1 MTESSLHSEVA
12 AWRDAGLAVPE
23 IERRLRERG
32 LDSEQVSKVVDATL
46 ADQVSSAALRQ
57 RRRNRL
63 LLLGGVGLCLM
74 GVPTFVGGIMA
85 TNINLFALST
95 VLFGSGVT
103 LIIRALI

>member
-32 LDSEQVSKVVDATL
+32 LDPEQVSRVVDATL
-46 ADQVSSAALRQ
+46 ADQVSSATLWKRE
-57 RRRNRL
+57 RDRL

-74 GVPTFVGGIMA
+74 GVLTFVGGIMT
-85 TNINLFALST
+85 TNINLFALGA
-95 VLFGSGVT
+95 VVFGSRVT
-103 LIIRALI
+103 LIIRTLI